1 MEFEIFNQ
9 DRDNCEAY
17 SRINVPVLA
26 RIEDINLPSGEVV
39 PAMYAVRGLP
49 INARFEEQ
57 LAYNNDVDYY
67 DNDYDGD
74 YEVYDDAM
82 ETLGLYDTIER
93 AMEVMSNIIHIRN
106 QKPNTTYYMPKE

>member
-26 RIEDINLPSGEVV
+26 RIEEKTLKSGETI

-49 INARFEEQ
+49 INARFEEVIIS
-57 LAYNNDVDYY
+57 DDF
-67 DNDYDGD
+67 
-74 YEVYDDAM
+74 YDDSM
-82 ETLGLYDTIER
+82 ETLGLYETKVR
-93 AMEVMSNIIHIRN
+93 AMEVMALIIHIRN